1 MLSKQIPAGH
11 VDGGFDGWMAFQD
24 AIHMA
29 IELVQSKGVLPD
41 QVGCQVFHACATSLG
56 KGGKIGRSQWTYLSP
71 SFQTTVG
78 CHADNG
84 RIEDVDGFAS

>member
-1 MLSKQIPAGH
+1 MFSNKSGH
-11 VDGGFDGWMAFQD
+11 VDGGFDGWMAFG
-24 AIHMA
+24 APSIWRMSGPV
-29 IELVQSKGVLPD
+29 EGVLD

-84 RIEDVDGFAS
+84 RIEDVADLPPDQL